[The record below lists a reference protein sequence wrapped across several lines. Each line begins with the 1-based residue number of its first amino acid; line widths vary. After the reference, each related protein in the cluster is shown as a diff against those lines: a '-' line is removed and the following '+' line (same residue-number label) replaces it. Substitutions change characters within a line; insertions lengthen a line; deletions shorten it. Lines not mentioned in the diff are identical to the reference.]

1 MKYAL
6 RLSVHML
13 MGGML
18 FSVLLGRL
26 SLTGFLF
33 GAALGFVL
41 CLFLFPFYRQDTDAA
56 RIPFFP
62 YCAYTASRIFLSS
75 LTMLR
80 WILSSRPLQASVRK
94 EPACV
99 GDRERIIVSDCITL
113 TPGTITLEESASEY
127 TILCM
132 NDDGGDHSRCFEE
145 RLSAKGGKT

>member
-13 MGGML
+13 MGGVL

-41 CLFLFPFYRQDTDAA
+41 CLFLFPFYRQDTDGT
-56 RIPFFP
+56 RIPPFP
-62 YCAYTASRIFLSS
+62 YCAYVASRVFLSS
-75 LTMLR
+75 FTMIR
-80 WILSSRPLQASVRK
+80 WILSSRPLRASVRK
-94 EPACV
+94 EPACA
-99 GDRERIIVSDCITL
+99 GGRDRVIVSDSITL
-113 TPGTITLEESASEY
+113 TPGTITLEESSSEY

-132 NDDGGDHSRCFEE
+132 NDDGGDHSHCFEQ
-145 RLSAKGGKT
+145 RLSGKGGKA

>member
-41 CLFLFPFYRQDTDAA
+41 CLFLFSFYRQDADDR

-62 YCAYTASRIFLSS
+62 YCAYVASRIFLSS
-75 LTMLR
+75 LTMIR

-94 EPACV
+94 EPACA
-99 GDRERIIVSDCITL
+99 GGRDRIIVSDSVTL
-113 TPGTITLEESASEY
+113 TPGTIALEESASEY

-132 NDDGGDHSRCFEE
+132 NDDGGDHSHCFEE
-145 RLSAKGGKT
+145 RLSGEGGNT

>member
-1 MKYAL
+1 MLCVCQSICSWAVCCSLSCWGVCPLQDSSSAL
-6 RLSVHML
+6 LW
-13 MGGML
+13 
-18 FSVLLGRL
+18 
-26 SLTGFLF
+26 
-33 GAALGFVL
+33 GFVL

-80 WILSSRPLQASVRK
+80 WILSSRPLRASVRK

-99 GDRERIIVSDCITL
+99 GDRQRIIVSDCITL

-145 RLSAKGGKT
+145 RLTGKGGKT

>member
-1 MKYAL
+1 MKYAV

-13 MGGML
+13 MGGVL

-41 CLFLFPFYRQDTDAA
+41 CLFLYSFYRQDADDT

-62 YCAYTASRIFLSS
+62 YCAYVASRIFLSS
-75 LTMLR
+75 LTMIR

-94 EPACV
+94 EPACA
-99 GDRERIIVSDCITL
+99 GGRDRIIVSDSITL
-113 TPGTITLEESASEY
+113 TPGTIALEESASEY

-132 NDDGGDHSRCFEE
+132 NDDGGDHSHCFEE
-145 RLSAKGGKT
+145 HLSGKGGNT